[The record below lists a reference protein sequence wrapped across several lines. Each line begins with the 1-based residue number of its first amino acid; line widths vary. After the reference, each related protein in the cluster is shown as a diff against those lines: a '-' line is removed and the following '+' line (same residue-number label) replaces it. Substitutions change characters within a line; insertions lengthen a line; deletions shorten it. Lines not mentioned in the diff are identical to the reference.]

1 VNEEEKLEREIR
13 ELEERLKDR
22 ELALPAH
29 SVRPHQLL
37 IIEELEEELQEKKR
51 RLAAWREQGGGLV
64 RRGAEKD
71 PAAACTGVQ
80 DLCGK
85 DPR

>member
-1 VNEEEKLEREIR
+1 MPEANMIAWDEKGSSMDKEQNLEKEIQ

-37 IIEELEEELQEKKR
+37 IIEELEEEIQEKKN
-51 RLAAWREQGGGLV
+51 RLAALR
-64 RRGAEKD
+64 K
-71 PAAACTGVQ
+71 
-80 DLCGK
+80 
-85 DPR
+85 

>member
-1 VNEEEKLEREIR
+1 MNEEQALEREIR

-37 IIEELEEELQEKKR
+37 IIEELEEEIREKKS
-51 RLAAWREQGGGLV
+51 RLAACREQGGGLA
-64 RRGAEKD
+64 RQGAEKD
-71 PAAACTGVQ
+71 PAGSPTGSQ
-80 DLCGK
+80 DPCGK
-85 DPR
+85 DPG